1 MIEIAIKA
9 AICVVFALISV
20 RYRILDVGGTVM
32 ALIIGGVIIFTG
44 GIGWFFLLLIF
55 FVIGSAATRYKHNL
69 KRRRLHEGYG
79 RKTMN
84 VIANGSVP
92 AILALFSVEHNLAL
106 PFVAAISVAMAD
118 TLASELGVL
127 SDKAYIIT
135 NMKPVKPG
143 TNGAISWL
151 GEGMALIGALI
162 ISVAGYFLV
171 GLTVTEVFLSILLA
185 LLGCHIDSVLGATFQ
200 GGYSG
205 SLRGENTIITNSDVN
220 LISIAITALIAF
232 IIVEAF

>member
-1 MIEIAIKA
+1 
-9 AICVVFALISV
+9 
-20 RYRILDVGGTVM
+20 
-32 ALIIGGVIIFTG
+32 
-44 GIGWFFLLLIF
+44 
-55 FVIGSAATRYKHNL
+55 
-69 KRRRLHEGYG
+69 
-79 RKTMN
+79 MN

>member
-1 MIEIAIKA
+1 
-9 AICVVFALISV
+9 
-20 RYRILDVGGTVM
+20 
-32 ALIIGGVIIFTG
+32 
-44 GIGWFFLLLIF
+44 
-55 FVIGSAATRYKHNL
+55 
-69 KRRRLHEGYG
+69 
-79 RKTMN
+79 
-84 VIANGSVP
+84 
-92 AILALFSVEHNLAL
+92 
-106 PFVAAISVAMAD
+106 
-118 TLASELGVL
+118 
-127 SDKAYIIT
+127 
-135 NMKPVKPG
+135 
-143 TNGAISWL
+143 
-151 GEGMALIGALI
+151 MALIGALI